1 MAPATGH
8 AGSRGEL
15 PHQLEE
21 EGGRKEEMVQR
32 EGGQDTA
39 GQRRAEEVS
48 GKPRC
53 SRQVLRV
60 RGADSCGL
68 RRAEKS

>member
-1 MAPATGH
+1 MLGAEAAAAPTT
-8 AGSRGEL
+8 RR
-15 PHQLEE
+15 EE
-21 EGGRKEEMVQR
+21 EGRAGAEGRVGR
-32 EGGQDTA
+32 SSTQDTTE
-39 GQRRAEEVS
+39 QRWAEE
-48 GKPRC
+48 GRGRPRH